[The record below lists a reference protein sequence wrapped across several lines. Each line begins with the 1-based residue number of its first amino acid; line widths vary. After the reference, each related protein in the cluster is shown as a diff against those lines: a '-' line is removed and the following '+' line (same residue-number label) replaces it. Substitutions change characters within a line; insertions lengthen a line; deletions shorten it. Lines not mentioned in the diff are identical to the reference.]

1 MLSTL
6 GVYVN
11 IFPKSTL
18 HVQWQMWGDDPP
30 MTGESGFLV
39 ERFVGHQET
48 TYNDTNIPNRGRI
61 KAANYSAN
69 NACCFCHGKK
79 KHQNFE
85 LKTYLKRSYQFVW
98 VHKPQNASR
107 YADVWFVLN
116 FRSKIL
122 TTVLH
127 IAFSNA
133 FQGKKS
139 VILLFKF
146 HRIMFHG
153 VQLTCL
159 YWFRL
164 WPGAEQA
171 TGNRMNQRWSNS
183 LAHICI
189 SRPQW
194 AGRVSLCWWHDR
206 CTTAASRASS

>member
-1 MLSTL
+1 M
-6 GVYVN
+6 
-11 IFPKSTL
+11 
-18 HVQWQMWGDDPP
+18 
-30 MTGESGFLV
+30 
-39 ERFVGHQET
+39 
-48 TYNDTNIPNRGRI
+48 
-61 KAANYSAN
+61 
-69 NACCFCHGKK
+69 
-79 KHQNFE
+79 
-85 LKTYLKRSYQFVW
+85 YLKRSYQFVW
-98 VHKPQNASR
+98 VHKPQNVSR
-107 YADVWFVLN
+107 YVDVWFVLN
-116 FRSKIL
+116 FRSTIL

-189 SRPQW
+189 SRPEW

-206 CTTAASRASS
+206 CTTAASRASSQYTDHLGIPMFKITRSYLKYGHLYTAKTSLFWDAPQVEIKKDVFN